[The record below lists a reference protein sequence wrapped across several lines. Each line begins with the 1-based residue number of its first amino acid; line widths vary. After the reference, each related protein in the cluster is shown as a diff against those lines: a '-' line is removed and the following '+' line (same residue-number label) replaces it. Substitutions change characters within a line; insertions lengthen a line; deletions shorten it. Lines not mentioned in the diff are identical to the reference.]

1 MIGWN
6 VFIEPKFIEQ
16 PLLQLPL
23 LPHHPL
29 GPPTVDDLLI
39 LTDQG
44 GSRGEFFNGIQDFC
58 TTREEE
64 PPVTCCQ
71 EKQQE

>member
-1 MIGWN
+1 VTQAAQIQNTVDFSQKMIGWN

-44 GSRGEFFNGIQDFC
+44 GSRVSFSTVSKNSA
-58 TTREEE
+58 
-64 PPVTCCQ
+64 P
-71 EKQQE
+71 